1 MEIIG
6 KLEISL
12 SKDFGYGTRLEN
24 RNRRLLKNK
33 RERYNFVL
41 FMVNVISFRLKH
53 NKDIINSFLSLAILD
68 ILFAII
74 DIIFRL

>member
-1 MEIIG
+1 MID

-41 FMVNVISFRLKH
+41 FMVNVMAFRLKQ
-53 NKDIINSFLSLAILD
+53 NKDIINNFLSLVILD

-74 DIIFRL
+74 DIIFRS

>member
-1 MEIIG
+1 MEMID

-41 FMVNVISFRLKH
+41 FMVNVMAFRLKQ
-53 NKDIINSFLSLAILD
+53 NKDIINNFLSLVILD

-74 DIIFRL
+74 DIIFRS